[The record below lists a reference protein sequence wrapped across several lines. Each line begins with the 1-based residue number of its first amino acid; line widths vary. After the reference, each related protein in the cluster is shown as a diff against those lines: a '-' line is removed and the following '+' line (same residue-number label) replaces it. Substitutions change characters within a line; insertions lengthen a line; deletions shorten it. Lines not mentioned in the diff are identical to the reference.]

1 MPVQRSARERTRR
14 GGRVSSNPIA
24 RLRHG
29 RFAAALLAGAAPMF
43 FAAGAQADDYRLAA
57 QTKIHIS
64 IIQWNPSKGEYQR
77 WEALSGDF
85 LVSSQGTIGVPVV
98 GSLDV
103 SGKTSAEV
111 AAQISAALHDKMGLI
126 SPPDVSIEIA
136 QYPSIYV
143 VGAVTTPG
151 AYQFRPDLTVLQA
164 VALAGGRYRPP
175 PEKAGQSDISLLGEL
190 TTIHTKQLRLLG
202 RIARLQAELGGDA
215 EIHFP
220 AELTGAG
227 ARDLVD
233 QIMAL
238 EGTLFTA
245 RANEKTRQ
253 VDKLSDLRDMYTREL
268 DMLATK
274 SKDTGEEITQTETEV
289 AKITKLVEQ
298 GIVLSSRWSE
308 LRRVLG
314 QMRADHAQGDIDAMR
329 ARQGLSETTRQE
341 FSVSDQR
348 QTEVATQLRD
358 ALSELAEV
366 RSREY
371 TIRQLLLAASTVVP
385 GATSEGSSDLKLVI
399 IRQDRQGPKEMNAS
413 ETTSL
418 VPGDVVKVYVATSMQ
433 DIVDP
438 ATSQQRTTTRP
449 GGETQ

>member
-1 MPVQRSARERTRR
+1 M
-14 GGRVSSNPIA
+14 SSNPIS
-24 RLRHG
+24 RLLRG
-29 RFAAALLAGAAPMF
+29 RFAVALLAGAAHSWF
-43 FAAGAQADDYRLAA
+43 CSGAQADDYRLAA

-85 LVSSQGTIGVPVV
+85 LVSGQGTIALPVV

-103 SGKTSAEV
+103 GGKTSTEV

-143 VGAVTTPG
+143 VGAVATPG
-151 AYQFRPDLTVLQA
+151 AYQFKPDLTVLQA

-175 PEKAGQSDISLLGEL
+175 PEKVGQSGISLLGEL
-190 TTIHTKQLRLLG
+190 TTIRTNKLRLLG

-220 AELTGAG
+220 AELTGAD

-238 EGTLFTA
+238 ERSLFTA

-253 VDKLSDLRDMYTREL
+253 VEKLSDLRDMYTHEL
-268 DMLATK
+268 DMLTTK
-274 SKDTGEEITQTETEV
+274 GKDTGDEITQTETEV

-298 GIVLSSRWSE
+298 GIVPSSRWSE

-314 QMRADHAQGDIDAMR
+314 QMRAEHAQGDIDAMR
-329 ARQGLSETTRQE
+329 ARQGLSEATRQE

-358 ALSELAEV
+358 AQSELAEV

-371 TIRQLLLAASTVVP
+371 TTRQLLMADSTVAP
-385 GATSEGSSDLKLVI
+385 GAGSDGNSDLKLGIV
-399 IRQDRQGPKEMNAS
+399 RQERQGPKEMKAS
-413 ETTSL
+413 ETTPL
-418 VPGDVVKVYVATSMQ
+418 APGDVVKVFVAASMQ

-438 ATSQQRTTTRP
+438 ATPQPATSPQT
-449 GGETQ
+449 GGQTQ

>member
-1 MPVQRSARERTRR
+1 M
-14 GGRVSSNPIA
+14 SSNPIA

-29 RFAAALLAGAAPMF
+29 RFAAALLAGAAHMF

-85 LVSSQGTIGVPVV
+85 LVSSQGTIGLPVV

-103 SGKTSAEV
+103 GGKTSTEV

-175 PEKAGQSDISLLGEL
+175 PEKAGQSGISLLGDL
-190 TTIHTKQLRLLG
+190 TTLRTNKLRLLG
-202 RIARLQAELGGDA
+202 RIARLQAELSGDA

-220 AELTGAG
+220 AELTSNDAG
-227 ARDLVD
+227 DVAGQV
-233 QIMAL
+233 MAL
-238 EGTLFTA
+238 ERSLFTA

-253 VDKLSDLRDMYTREL
+253 VEKLADLRKMYTNEL
-268 DMLATK
+268 DMLAAK

-289 AKITKLVEQ
+289 DKITKLVEQ
-298 GIVLSSRWSE
+298 GIVTSSRWAE

-314 QMRADHAQGDIDAMR
+314 QMRAEHAQGDIEAMR

-341 FSVSDQR
+341 FSIDDQR

-358 ALSELAEV
+358 AQSEFTEAKT
-366 RSREY
+366 REY
-371 TIRQLLLAASTVVP
+371 TIRQLLQADSTVAP
-385 GATSEGSSDLKLVI
+385 GAAADGNSDLKLVI
-399 IRQDRQGPKEMNAS
+399 VRQDRQGPKELNAS
-413 ETTSL
+413 ETTPL
-418 VPGDVVKVYVATSMQ
+418 APGDVVKVYVASSMQ
-433 DIVDP
+433 GMADP
-438 ATSQQRTTTRP
+438 ATSQP
-449 GGETQ
+449 GTSPQAGEQTQ